1 LRTCGPGKASRMT
14 QLPEPGY
21 RASPQTGR
29 KSREARAARQ
39 RLPLVWVVAAG
50 TIALVFVIG
59 FVLAA
64 LL

>member
-1 LRTCGPGKASRMT
+1 MT
-14 QLPEPGY
+14 ELPEPGY
-21 RASPQTGR
+21 RASPRTRR

-39 RLPLVWVVAAG
+39 RLPFVWIVAAG
-50 TIALVFVIG
+50 TIALVFAIG

>member
-1 LRTCGPGKASRMT
+1 MT

-21 RASPQTGR
+21 RASPRTRR

-39 RLPLVWVVAAG
+39 RLPFVWIVAAG
-50 TIALVFVIG
+50 TIALVFAIG